1 MPYPRGMEP
10 GTVLDI
16 ALAFWPLWV
25 SFAVV
30 WVTARIEGG
39 KSMLGIIVCLCVA
52 VLFVAPL
59 AYALGKLNGAPVVAL
74 VLAAFAALGLVAM
87 Q

>member
-1 MPYPRGMEP
+1 
-10 GTVLDI
+10 
-16 ALAFWPLWV
+16 
-25 SFAVV
+25 
-30 WVTARIEGG
+30 
-39 KSMLGIIVCLCVA
+39 MLGIIVCLCVA